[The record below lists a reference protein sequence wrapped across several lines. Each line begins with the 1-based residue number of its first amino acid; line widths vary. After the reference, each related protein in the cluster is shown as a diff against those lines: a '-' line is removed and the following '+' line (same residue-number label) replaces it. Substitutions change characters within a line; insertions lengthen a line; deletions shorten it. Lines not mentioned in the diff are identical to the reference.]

1 MNNLKEK
8 SRIAANWW
16 RQKIDSVDDS
26 NFDNSEL
33 SMAIAMMMGMRK
45 NMEELDTEVLD
56 KFEKKLE
63 KAIFKE
69 LKKNEFLDTIVSCD
83 YHPEGILKDIS
94 QELGIR
100 EIYFPIKTVMWVSAQ
115 GVKVRA
121 GYSAEVVTLC

>member
-26 NFDNSEL
+26 NFDNGEP

>member
-1 MNNLKEK
+1 MNILKENSK
-8 SRIAANWW
+8 IAANWW

-26 NFDNSEL
+26 NFDNGEP

>member
-1 MNNLKEK
+1 MNNLKENSK
-8 SRIAANWW
+8 IAANWW

-26 NFDNSEL
+26 NFDNGEP

>member
-1 MNNLKEK
+1 MNNLKEN

-26 NFDNSEL
+26 NFDNGEP

>member
-1 MNNLKEK
+1 MNNLKENSK
-8 SRIAANWW
+8 IAANWW
-16 RQKIDSVDDS
+16 RQKIDSVDNS
-26 NFDNSEL
+26 NFDNGEP